1 MPEATKE
8 QIHEAIIRTELYI
21 HIFLNLILAI
31 ISFMLL
37 STYLDI
43 LVSIIGAILILL
55 FANGIIKFINWGI
68 ERG

>member
-55 FANGIIKFINWGI
+55 FANGIIKFIKWGI